1 MAAEEEED
9 GVERVPADWAD
20 LLLGDFGKRE
30 RGATLEIDIVGEGE
44 CSQRGKGRIPE
55 EVGRRAVC
63 SIREGRVG

>member
-1 MAAEEEED
+1 MAAQKEKNGIQ
-9 GVERVPADWAD
+9 GVSSDRTN

-55 EVGRRAVC
+55 EVGSGTIC
-63 SIREGRVG
+63 SSATQ